1 MSGMALVHVN
11 YKSASLL
18 LNYLILKDIF
28 ESFNTPPVWNQI
40 GSHPKKL
47 THSEIMTET
56 FIIVQGGT
64 KATFRTEYVYI
75 HCFQDII
82 KFKNKRVCLFSRN

>member
-18 LNYLILKDIF
+18 LNYLIFKDIF

-64 KATFRTEYVYI
+64 KETFRTEYT
-75 HCFQDII
+75 
-82 KFKNKRVCLFSRN
+82 LLSRYYKI